1 MCTLHVCLH
10 EHLCVTVVMISAYVH
25 THSLTVHLHVHVL
38 YMYTQLMCGGTVG
51 GTWERKGV
59 GYNGSPGG
67 VLGSHMG
74 CRVRAVVVP
83 CTAPSSVPRDV
94 HVLCLLGAS
103 SPPSLA
109 LSSIAHP
116 PIL

>member
-1 MCTLHVCLH
+1 MCYCCHDQCIYAYSLFNCSSTCT
-10 EHLCVTVVMISAYVH
+10 CTVYV
-25 THSLTVHLHVHVL
+25 
-38 YMYTQLMCGGTVG
+38 YTTYVG
-51 GTWERKGV
+51 GIWERKGV

>member
-1 MCTLHVCLH
+1 
-10 EHLCVTVVMISAYVH
+10 MISAYVH

-38 YMYTQLMCGGTVG
+38 HMYTQLMCGGTVG

-94 HVLCLLGAS
+94 RVLCLLGAS